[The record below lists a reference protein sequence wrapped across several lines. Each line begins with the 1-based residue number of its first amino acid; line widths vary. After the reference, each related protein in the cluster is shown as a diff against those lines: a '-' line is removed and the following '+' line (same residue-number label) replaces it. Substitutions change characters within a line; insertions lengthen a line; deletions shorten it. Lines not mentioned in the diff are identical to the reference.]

1 MLRTQRVI
9 AKIVNIELEFQNQEK
24 VLGTNLESVLTFV
37 YNIFFF
43 LKKKKKVKIQ
53 IPLPKYFHIR
63 LKKGGARTKAFIFY
77 ITV

>member
-37 YNIFFF
+37 YIFFF
-43 LKKKKKVKIQ
+43 FKKK
-53 IPLPKYFHIR
+53 
-63 LKKGGARTKAFIFY
+63 AS
-77 ITV
+77 